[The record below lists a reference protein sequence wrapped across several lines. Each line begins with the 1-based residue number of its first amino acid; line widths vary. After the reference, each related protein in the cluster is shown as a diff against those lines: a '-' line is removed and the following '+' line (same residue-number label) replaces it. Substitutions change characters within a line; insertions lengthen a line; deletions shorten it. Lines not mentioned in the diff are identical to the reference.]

1 MGCQC
6 SNKFYTSQCSILA
19 EPLGKKKK
27 FTTCILSPEV
37 LFSWKLVTNIRIPA
51 FIIFCLTQFFK
62 VHKCLHRV
70 SWPSFLQCF
79 LKHVCSHHIC
89 QHAINVSNPE
99 YCTGFYSTTSAEHH
113 TIKYV
118 VCRINMF
125 GPKC

>member
-1 MGCQC
+1 MGCRC
-6 SNKFYTSQCSILA
+6 NNKFYRRHNAVYWQNLW
-19 EPLGKKKK
+19 GKKM
-27 FTTCILSPEV
+27 FTTCILGPEV

-62 VHKCLHRV
+62 VHKRLHHV

-79 LKHVCSHHIC
+79 LKRVCSHHMC

-99 YCTGFYSTTSAEHH
+99 HCTGFYSTTSAEHH